1 MEYRTIKKNKHY
13 VYENIEEFYKHN
25 PTTTIVKEDW
35 KSSNEGDWVK
45 SDDGRIVQLLKVS
58 KNISHPKDRKNYT
71 HSRGWV
77 STGVGTFLNNKKSKM
92 DADFDKHPNRYTFS
106 TKIKNTNNRVK
117 ERKNCTNKEK
127 EFAVNVAIGKT
138 AVKSYM
144 EAFNENDSNKAKK
157 KAVIL
162 LKQERVMKEIERS
175 VGDVADQLGIDHEFI
190 LSRLK
195 YLVENSDDEN
205 ISLQSLKELG
215 KAIGTL
221 GNVTKKGDT
230 GVLGIFQGFSPEQ
243 IEGAKREV
251 LTDGGK

>member
-1 MEYRTIKKNKHY
+1 
-13 VYENIEEFYKHN
+13 
-25 PTTTIVKEDW
+25 
-35 KSSNEGDWVK
+35 
-45 SDDGRIVQLLKVS
+45 
-58 KNISHPKDRKNYT
+58 
-71 HSRGWV
+71 
-77 STGVGTFLNNKKSKM
+77 
-92 DADFDKHPNRYTFS
+92 
-106 TKIKNTNNRVK
+106 
-117 ERKNCTNKEK
+117 
-127 EFAVNVAIGKT
+127 
-138 AVKSYM
+138 
-144 EAFNENDSNKAKK
+144 
-157 KAVIL
+157 
-162 LKQERVMKEIERS
+162 MKEIERS

-221 GNVTKKGDT
+221 GNVTKKVDT